1 MSHSIRC
8 SIIVGILL
16 AAISNLSVAQVL
28 QGEIDYKSLIPII
41 ALNKGEVARVNVD
54 VGDRVSP
61 GDVLIEFDSTT
72 EKANMRIHQSAVDQL
87 KIEVGSISD
96 KFDRQ
101 QEMFDRGS
109 LSLLAYEETE
119 NALKAANARLI
130 AAQAKLSIAE
140 YQMKRTKLV
149 VPIDAVV
156 VERNIHPGMNVIPE
170 LQTQPLMILTGFGS
184 FIVRLN
190 LEFESWNS
198 LRKSDGSAKIN
209 IDGKTFTSGL
219 NESVFKPVPRSSQ
232 SENSFDYIVEISFR
246 DESNTIFPGRV
257 ATVEIE

>member
-1 MSHSIRC
+1 M
-8 SIIVGILL
+8 VGILL
-16 AAISNLSVAQVL
+16 AMISNLSVAQL
-28 QGEIDYKSLIPII
+28 MQGEIDYKLLIPII
-41 ALNKGEVARVNVD
+41 ALNKGEIARVNVD

-61 GDVLIEFDSTT
+61 DEVLIEFDSTT
-72 EKANMRIHQSAVDQL
+72 EKANLIIHQSAVDQL

-119 NALKAANARLI
+119 NALKAANARLS

-140 YQMKRTKLV
+140 HQIKRTKLV
-149 VPIDAVV
+149 SPVDAVV

-198 LRKSDGSAKIN
+198 LRNHDGSVKIN
-209 IDGKTFTSGL
+209 IDGKTFSSGL
-219 NESVFKPVPRSSQ
+219 NESIFKQVPRSSRP
-232 SENSFDYIVEISFR
+232 EDSFGYILEISFH
-246 DESNTIFPGRV
+246 DESNKISPGRI